1 MTNHPGTPYT
11 DVMKSDK
18 NSQLKKIDERVF
30 YRIKILREIDRSRID
45 WFNEMG
51 LKISISFSAE
61 GSITTLTGQVI
72 DQAHLRSILNKL
84 WDLNFEVIEVS
95 RLETSSSMGDQIDG

>member
-1 MTNHPGTPYT
+1 MTNHPASPYT

-18 NSQLKKIDERVF
+18 NTQLKKVDERVL
-30 YRIKILREIDRSRID
+30 YRIKILREIDRTRID

-51 LKISISFSAE
+51 LRVSISFSAE
-61 GSITTLTGQVI
+61 GSITTLTGHVI

-95 RLETSSSMGDQIDG
+95 RLETKSSMGDQIDG